1 MSDNKCDCKSGR
13 GLYVPRKAEVL
24 EVIQETGTDI
34 DIKTYRL
41 KFTDNKPMDF
51 MPGQFVEFSVPG
63 IGEAPFG
70 FASSPLVKD
79 TIELTIKRTGVV
91 TDRIH
96 NVVAGDHVF
105 IRGPLGNI
113 FPIEKYENSHIFFA
127 AGGLGLAPLR
137 PLIEFMLA
145 DENRDKYK
153 DVGMLFAA
161 RSSKD
166 FVFKYDFDRWKKKIN
181 RMVLTIDREEENWDG
196 RVGFPHTMVG
206 DMEIDTE
213 NTYAILCGPPIMIK
227 FMAEELMKLGL
238 PKEKIYTTLEMRMSC
253 GVGKCGKCNIGHQYV
268 CVDGPVF
275 NLEQLS
281 AMPNEY

>member
-1 MSDNKCDCKSGR
+1 MSECSCTV
-13 GLYVPRKAEVL
+13 GLYKPRKAEVL
-24 EVIQETGTDI
+24 NVIQETGTDI
-34 DIKTYRL
+34 DIKTYKL
-41 KFTDNKPMDF
+41 KFTDGKPMDF

-70 FASSPLVKD
+70 FASSPLENE
-79 TIELTIKRTGVV
+79 TIDLTIKRTGIV
-91 TDRIH
+91 TDKIH
-96 NVVAGDHVF
+96 NIAVGDLVF

-113 FPIEKYENSHIFFA
+113 FPIEKYEGSNIFFA

-137 PLIEFMLA
+137 PLITYMLA
-145 DENRDKYK
+145 DKNRKKYK
-153 DVGMLFAA
+153 GINMLFAA

-166 FVFKYDFDRWKKKIN
+166 FVFKYDFENWKMKDSNI
-181 RMVLTIDREEENWDG
+181 VLTIDREEENWDE

-206 DMEIDTE
+206 DMNIDTK
-213 NTYAILCGPPIMIK
+213 NTYAVLCGPPIMIK
-227 FMAEELMKLGL
+227 FMAEELLKLGL

-253 GVGKCGKCNIGHQYV
+253 GVGKCGKCNIGHLYV

-281 AMPNEY
+281 EMPSEY